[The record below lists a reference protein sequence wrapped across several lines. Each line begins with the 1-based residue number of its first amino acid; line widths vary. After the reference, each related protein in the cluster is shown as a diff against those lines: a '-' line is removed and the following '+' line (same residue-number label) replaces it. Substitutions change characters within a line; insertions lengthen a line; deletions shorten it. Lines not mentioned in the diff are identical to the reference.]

1 MTAAGGRHPGS
12 NRHDAAAVAA
22 CDACLRRTDLIVA
35 IAGSIDVAWREKRGR
50 TARVLALPDEDLLA
64 LDPSA
69 APRYEAF
76 SAAFARRRIAAA
88 NLVAVCR
95 CEPGYPDRLRELPD
109 PPAVLHVAG
118 SLAALPDADA
128 VAIVGSRR
136 ATPYGLEVSSA
147 LGRTLAGAG
156 VPVISG
162 MALGI
167 DSAAHL
173 GALDAPRAAPPVAVL
188 AGGAEIAYPARM
200 RHLHARL
207 IDAGAVVSE
216 MPPGFGGHR
225 WCFPARNRIIAAL
238 STLTIV
244 VEAATRSGSLITA
257 DLATDIGRTVAAVPG
272 PVTSRTSAGANELL
286 HAGAAV
292 IRDARDV
299 LDLLFG
305 ADAPPLEA
313 KPLPPLEP
321 AQRRLLEQVE
331 RGHGTVAELARTMEE
346 AQQAS
351 RTLSELELLGLVR
364 REFGGGMCGACDGG
378 VAERQRLWVGRG
390 ARLPRAERSRTRRA
404 RGRRGPPPHPTAADV
419 EAAHPHHTS
428 LLLSS
433 T

>member
-1 MTAAGGRHPGS
+1 MT
-12 NRHDAAAVAA
+12 A

-35 IAGSIDVAWREKRGR
+35 VSGSIDVAWRERRGR

-76 SAAFARRRIAAA
+76 SPAFARRRIAAA
-88 NLVAVCR
+88 GLVAVCR
-95 CEPGYPDRLRELPD
+95 CEAAYPERLRDLPD
-109 PPAVLHVAG
+109 PPAVLHAAG
-118 SLAALPDADA
+118 SLAAIPQGEA

-147 LGRTLAGAG
+147 LGRSLTAAG
-156 VPVISG
+156 VPIASG

-173 GALDAPRAAPPVAVL
+173 GALEAMTAAPVAVL
-188 AGGAEIAYPARM
+188 AGGAETAYPARM
-200 RHLHARL
+200 RHLHTRL
-207 IDAGAVVSE
+207 IAAGAVVSE

-257 DLATDIGRTVAAVPG
+257 DLATDLGRTVAAVPG
-272 PVTSRTSAGANELL
+272 PVTSRTSAGSNELL

-292 IRDARDV
+292 IRDARDA

-305 ADAPPLEA
+305 ADAPRLPGP
-313 KPLPPLEP
+313 PLPPLSP
-321 AQRRLLEQVE
+321 AQRALLEQVE
-331 RGHGTVAELARTMEE
+331 RGQGSVAELARTMEE
-346 AQQAS
+346 AQRAS

-364 REFGGGMCGACDGG
+364 REFGGRYVRC
-378 VAERQRLWVGRG
+378 L
-390 ARLPRAERSRTRRA
+390 
-404 RGRRGPPPHPTAADV
+404 
-419 EAAHPHHTS
+419 
-428 LLLSS
+428 
-433 T
+433 

>member
-1 MTAAGGRHPGS
+1 MTRRVATTGGCASR
-12 NRHDAAAVAA
+12 RVEA

-35 IAGSIDVAWREKRGR
+35 VAGSIDVAWRERQGR
-50 TARVLALPDEDLLA
+50 TARVLAIPDEDLLA
-64 LDPSA
+64 LDPRA
-69 APRYEAF
+69 EPRYAAF
-76 SAAFARRRIAAA
+76 NAAFARRRIAAA
-88 NLVAVCR
+88 GLVAVCR
-95 CEPGYPDRLRELPD
+95 CEPGYPERLRELPD

-118 SLAALPDADA
+118 SLEALPQGEA

-147 LGRTLAGAG
+147 LGRALTGAG

-173 GALDAPRAAPPVAVL
+173 GALEAPRERRRAPVAVL

-200 RHLHARL
+200 RHLHGRL
-207 IDAGAVVSE
+207 IEAGAVVSE

-257 DLATDIGRTVAAVPG
+257 DLATDLGRTVAAVPG

-292 IRDARDV
+292 IRDPRDV

-305 ADAPPLEA
+305 ADAPPLPDQR
-313 KPLPPLEP
+313 PLPPLEP
-321 AQRRLLEQVE
+321 AQRRVLDQVE

-346 AQQAS
+346 AQDAS

-364 REFGGGMCGACDGG
+364 REFGGRYVRC
-378 VAERQRLWVGRG
+378 L
-390 ARLPRAERSRTRRA
+390 
-404 RGRRGPPPHPTAADV
+404 
-419 EAAHPHHTS
+419 
-428 LLLSS
+428 
-433 T
+433 

>member
-1 MTAAGGRHPGS
+1 MS
-12 NRHDAAAVAA
+12 A

-35 IAGSIDVAWREKRGR
+35 VSGSIDIAWREKRGR
-50 TARVLALPDEDLLA
+50 TARVLALPDGELLA
-64 LDPSA
+64 LDPA
-69 APRYEAF
+69 ALPRYEAF
-76 SAAFARRRIAAA
+76 SPAFARRRIAAA
-88 NLVAVCR
+88 GLAAICR

-109 PPAVLHVAG
+109 PPAVLHIAG
-118 SLAALPDADA
+118 SPGALPRGEA

-136 ATPYGLEVSSA
+136 ATPYGLEVSTS
-147 LGRTLAGAG
+147 LGRSLTAAG
-156 VPVISG
+156 VPVVSG

-173 GALDAPRAAPPVAVL
+173 GALEGAGSNGPVNAATAGSPGARPVAVL
-188 AGGAEIAYPARM
+188 AGGAETAYPARM

-207 IDAGAVVSE
+207 IEHGAVVSE

-257 DLATDIGRTVAAVPG
+257 DLATDLGRTVAAVPG
-272 PVTSRTSAGANELL
+272 LVTSRASAGTNELL

-292 IRDARDV
+292 IRDARDA
-299 LDLLFG
+299 LDLMFG
-305 ADAPPLEA
+305 ADAPRVPEA
-313 KPLPPLEP
+313 PLPPLEP

-346 AQQAS
+346 AQAAS

-364 REFGGGMCGACDGG
+364 REFGGRYVRC
-378 VAERQRLWVGRG
+378 L
-390 ARLPRAERSRTRRA
+390 LP
-404 RGRRGPPPHPTAADV
+404 
-419 EAAHPHHTS
+419 
-428 LLLSS
+428 S
-433 T
+433 TQ

>member
-1 MTAAGGRHPGS
+1 MT
-12 NRHDAAAVAA
+12 A

-35 IAGSIDVAWREKRGR
+35 VSGSIDVAWRERRGR

-69 APRYEAF
+69 APRYAAF
-76 SAAFARRRIAAA
+76 SPAFARRRIVTAG
-88 NLVAVCR
+88 LTAVCR
-95 CEPGYPDRLRELPD
+95 CEAGYPERLRDLPD

-118 SLAALPDADA
+118 APAAIPRGEA

-147 LGRTLAGAG
+147 LGRSLTAAG
-156 VPVISG
+156 VPVVSG

-173 GALDAPRAAPPVAVL
+173 GALEAAGSAPPVAVL
-188 AGGAEIAYPARM
+188 AGGAETAYPARM
-200 RHLHARL
+200 RHLHTRL
-207 IDAGAVVSE
+207 IAAGAVVSE

-257 DLATDIGRTVAAVPG
+257 DLATDLGRTVAAVPG
-272 PVTSRTSAGANELL
+272 PVTSRTAAGSNELL

-292 IRDARDV
+292 IRDARDA

-305 ADAPPLEA
+305 ADAPRIPA
-313 KPLPPLEP
+313 APLPPLEP
-321 AQRRLLEQVE
+321 SQRRLLDQVE
-331 RGHGTVAELARTMEE
+331 RGLGTVAELAHTMEE
-346 AQQAS
+346 AQHAS

-364 REFGGGMCGACDGG
+364 REFGGRYVRCLGSNGNGAG
-378 VAERQRLWVGRG
+378 
-390 ARLPRAERSRTRRA
+390 
-404 RGRRGPPPHPTAADV
+404 
-419 EAAHPHHTS
+419 
-428 LLLSS
+428 
-433 T
+433 